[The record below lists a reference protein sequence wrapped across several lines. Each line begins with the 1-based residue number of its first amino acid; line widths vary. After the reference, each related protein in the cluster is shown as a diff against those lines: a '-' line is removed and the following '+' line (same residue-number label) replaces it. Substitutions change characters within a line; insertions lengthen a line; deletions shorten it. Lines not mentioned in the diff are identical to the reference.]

1 MSLNGNKKIRFIARE
16 LCRELR
22 RNATHSERIMWEV
35 VRNKKLNNCKF
46 NRQFPIFYDL
56 DGIENFFIADFYC
69 HQKKLVIEIDG
80 TYHKHQIEYDNLR
93 TEIINRIGIKV
104 IRFTNNEVEKKLAK
118 VKETIKKTFT
128 II

>member
-1 MSLNGNKKIRFIARE
+1 MNLNKNKKIRFIARE

-22 RNATHSERIMWEV
+22 RNATHSEQIIWKI
-35 VRNKKLNNCKF
+35 VRNRKLNNCKI

-56 DGIENFFIADFYC
+56 DGIEKFFIADFYC

-104 IRFTNNEVEKKLAK
+104 IRFTNNEVEKNLAK
-118 VKETIKKTFT
+118 VKETVKKHLQ
-128 II
+128 